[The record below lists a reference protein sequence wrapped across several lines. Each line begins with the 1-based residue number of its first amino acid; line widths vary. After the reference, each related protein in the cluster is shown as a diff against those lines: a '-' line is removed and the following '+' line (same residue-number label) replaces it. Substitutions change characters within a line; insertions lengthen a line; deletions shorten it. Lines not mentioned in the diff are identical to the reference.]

1 MLPAI
6 ITAGGIPQEGEP
18 LYPLSQGKEKA
29 LLPIAGKPMIQWV
42 LDALENAS
50 QISRVVVVGSP
61 LPDGIQTS
69 KVQAVIAN
77 QGEMLANIFAGMKKV
92 LELEPSAHHVVLV
105 SSDIPAVTGEMV
117 DWLVQTTMQTDEDIY
132 YTVIERQVMETK
144 YPLSRRS
151 YTRLKDIEVCG
162 GDMNVVR
169 ATLATEN
176 QEMWQKIIAARKN
189 VFKQAALIGFDT
201 LLLLLI
207 RQITLDQA
215 VRTVASRLKISGRAI
230 ICPYAEIGMDI
241 DKPHQF
247 EIVETDLLQRMKDKV
262 VV

>member
-6 ITAGGIPQEGEP
+6 VTAGGIPQKDEP

-29 LLPIAGKPMIQWV
+29 LLPIAGKPMLQWV
-42 LDALENAS
+42 LEALENATR
-50 QISRVVVVGSP
+50 IGNVIVVGAP
-61 LPDGIQTS
+61 LPENIQAS
-69 KVQAVIAN
+69 KVRAIIPN
-77 QGEMLANIFAGMKKV
+77 QDDMLSNILAGMRKL
-92 LELEPSAHHVVLV
+92 LELEPTAHHVVLA
-105 SSDIPAVTGEMV
+105 SSDIPAITGEMV
-117 DWLVQTTMQTDEDIY
+117 DWLVQTAMQTDEDVY
-132 YTVIERQVMETK
+132 YTVIERRVMEAK

-169 ATLATEN
+169 ATLAAGN
-176 QEMWQKIIAARKN
+176 QEMWKKIIAARKN

-201 LLLLLI
+201 LILLLL

-215 VRTVASRLKISGRAI
+215 VRTVASRMQITGRAI
-230 ICPYAEIGMDI
+230 VCPYAEIGMDI

-247 EIVETDLLQRMKDKV
+247 EIVEADLLRRLKETETA
-262 VV
+262 